1 MAKWGLIG
9 ASTIAKEWVIGA
21 IRAPNK
27 SIVGEVVSVYSTNA
41 ERGETYARENGIA
54 RSVTSLDALL
64 SDPEIDAVYISTTN
78 ELHRDQAIAAA
89 KAGKHILCEKPL
101 ALTIG
106 DAHEM
111 LKAVRE
117 AGVVAGTNH
126 HLRNAASHR
135 AMRDAIAQGKIGKV
149 LAARVFHAVYLP
161 PHLQGWR
168 IERSD
173 AGGGVILD
181 ITVHDADTLRFVL
194 GENPVEAVAFSQQ
207 GGLSGK
213 GIEDGVMGALRFPS
227 GAIAQFHDAFTTK
240 YAETGFEVHGSEGSL
255 IARNVMTQ
263 KPVGI
268 VTLRDKDGEREL
280 PLDHKNLYE
289 TALLAFHEAMAG
301 KGQPSA
307 TLVDGIWSLATGLA
321 VADAAKTGKAT
332 AVHSGL

>member
-1 MAKWGLIG
+1 M
-9 ASTIAKEWVIGA
+9 
-21 IRAPNK
+21 
-27 SIVGEVVSVYSTNA
+27 
-41 ERGETYARENGIA
+41 
-54 RSVTSLDALL
+54 
-64 SDPEIDAVYISTTN
+64 
-78 ELHRDQAIAAA
+78 
-89 KAGKHILCEKPL
+89 
-101 ALTIG
+101 
-106 DAHEM
+106 
-111 LKAVRE
+111 
-117 AGVVAGTNH
+117 
-126 HLRNAASHR
+126 
-135 AMRDAIAQGKIGKV
+135 
-149 LAARVFHAVYLP
+149 
-161 PHLQGWR
+161 
-168 IERSD
+168 
-173 AGGGVILD
+173 
-181 ITVHDADTLRFVL
+181 L